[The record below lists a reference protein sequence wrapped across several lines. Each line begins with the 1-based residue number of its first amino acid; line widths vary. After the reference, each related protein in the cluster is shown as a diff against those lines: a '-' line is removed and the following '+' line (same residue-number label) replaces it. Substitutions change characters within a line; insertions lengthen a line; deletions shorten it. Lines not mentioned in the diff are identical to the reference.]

1 MEADQQQPIK
11 ALKNQVTDY
20 VELRSEH
27 TKLSLIE
34 NTAKITAYFSSTLII
49 VILVLFLVLALF
61 VSVSF
66 FLGQWF
72 GNYGL
77 GFLISAGFYLLLL
90 LFFFLGFKKKLELYI
105 INKII
110 ELTHGE

>member
-34 NTAKITAYFSSTLII
+34 NTAKITAYLSSTLII

-66 FLGQWF
+66 FLGQLF

-90 LFFFLGFKKKLELYI
+90 LLFFLGFKKKLELYI